1 MAKPKAGRVTR
12 PERAPKAPA
21 AAGQKS
27 RARRGVTRDQV
38 PPALPAG
45 TRATT
50 VGGAGKKAGPR
61 AFRLDPDRLAAARRV
76 LGTPN
81 DTATIDAA
89 LDYVVFGRELRAGAE
104 ALAGIRFD
112 AFDRE
117 DAGGEGAGRGDEAA
131 S

>member
-1 MAKPKAGRVTR
+1 MAKQKTGRVTR
-12 PERAPKAPA
+12 PEGAPKVPA
-21 AAGQKS
+21 AASQK
-27 RARRGVTRDQV
+27 ARTRGSVTRDPV
-38 PPALPAG
+38 TPARPAG
-45 TRATT
+45 ARATT
-50 VGGAGKKAGPR
+50 GVGTGKKAGPR

-112 AFDRE
+112 VFDRE
-117 DAGGEGAGRGDEAA
+117 DEGGVGQGDAAA

>member
-1 MAKPKAGRVTR
+1 MT
-12 PERAPKAPA
+12 
-21 AAGQKS
+21 
-27 RARRGVTRDQV
+27 
-38 PPALPAG
+38 
-45 TRATT
+45 
-50 VGGAGKKAGPR
+50 GGAAGKKAGPR
-61 AFRLDPDRLAAARRV
+61 AFRLDPERLAAARRV

-117 DAGGEGAGRGDEAA
+117 DEAATRGEGEGRGDEAA

>member
-1 MAKPKAGRVTR
+1 MAKQKTGRVTR
-12 PERAPKAPA
+12 PDREPTPPA
-21 AAGQKS
+21 AAGQQS
-27 RARRGVTRDQV
+27 RTRRGVTSDQATR
-38 PPALPAG
+38 ALPAG
-45 TRATT
+45 SRATT
-50 VGGAGKKAGPR
+50 GVGAGKKAGPR

-117 DAGGEGAGRGDEAA
+117 DEGGEGRGDEAA

>member
-1 MAKPKAGRVTR
+1 MARRKTGRVPR
-12 PERAPKAPA
+12 PERAPKAPTA
-21 AAGQKS
+21 ASKKA
-27 RARRGVTRDQV
+27 RAARSVTRDPV
-38 PPALPAG
+38 TPARPAG
-45 TRATT
+45 ATARGT
-50 VGGAGKKAGPR
+50 AGKKAGPR

-104 ALAGIRFD
+104 ALAGIHFD

-117 DAGGEGAGRGDEAA
+117 GEGRGDEAA